1 MGDDSTSR
9 STGAQAAPRRRAS
22 EIIEDFVTRTHDDRI
37 AVGAL
42 TEMLGD
48 RAFGMLA
55 LVLALPNII
64 PLPGLSTLTGAPII
78 VLGAQLAIG
87 KPTPRLPRRLA
98 AATFSRDALLNVLKR
113 AHPWIERVE
122 RRFRPRL
129 PWLTHGPG
137 ERLAGAAMAL
147 LAAVLSLPVVFG
159 NLPPAAAIA
168 VIALGLIEKDG
179 LMVLSGLV
187 LGVLAVAFVALI
199 VFGLGEA
206 ALYVAAEA
214 FPFLFSQA
222 PPSCS
227 PTC

>member
-9 STGAQAAPRRRAS
+9 SIGAQAASRRRAS
-22 EIIEDFVTRTHDDRI
+22 EIIEDFVTQTHDERI

-64 PLPGLSTLTGAPII
+64 PLPGLSTLTGAPIA
-78 VLGAQLAIG
+78 VLGAQLAMG
-87 KPTPRLPRRLA
+87 KQAPRLPRRLA
-98 AATFSRDALLNVLKR
+98 AATFSRDALLGVLKR
-113 AHPWIERVE
+113 AHPSIERVE

-129 PWLTHGPG
+129 PWFTHGPG

-147 LAAVLSLPVVFG
+147 LGAVLSLPVVFG

-179 LMVLSGLV
+179 LVVVLGLV
-187 LGVLAVAFVALI
+187 LGVIAVILVTLI
-199 VFGLGEA
+199 VLSLGGA
-206 ALYVAAEA
+206 ALHVAAQA
-214 FPFLFSQA
+214 FPFLFLQA
-222 PPSCS
+222 PP
-227 PTC
+227 